1 MLPNAGSGRKGAHGH
16 VTRRGPGVNAKQAA
30 RVSRTAC
37 SAKGG
42 AVHQIGSGTQF
53 LNLPTVVPGVP
64 TPEQTGLP

>member
-1 MLPNAGSGRKGAHGH
+1 MLPNAGGRRKGARGL
-16 VTRRGPGVNAKQAA
+16 VNGAGPGVNAKQAA
-30 RVSRTAC
+30 RLSRTAC

-42 AVHQIGSGTQF
+42 WVHQIGSGTQF